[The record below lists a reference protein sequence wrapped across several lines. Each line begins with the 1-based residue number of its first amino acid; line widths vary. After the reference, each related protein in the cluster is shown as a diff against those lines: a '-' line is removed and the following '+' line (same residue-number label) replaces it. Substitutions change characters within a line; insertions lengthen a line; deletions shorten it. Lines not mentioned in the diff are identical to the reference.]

1 MMITITVNYF
11 YDQPREYAWFERVYC
26 CFPLSFVD
34 KTDIEIGNKIIMPAE
49 ALMPL
54 MSTQISMPMQFEIQ
68 DNLQEEFPIAGF
80 SSSLARK
87 RVQFTCQIG

>member
-1 MMITITVNYF
+1 MPAVGF
-11 YDQPREYAWFERVYC
+11 L
-26 CFPLSFVD
+26 LSFVE
-34 KTDIEIGNKIIMPAE
+34 KEHLEIGNKIIMPAE
-49 ALMPL
+49 ALMSL
-54 MSTQISMPMQFEIQ
+54 MATQISMPMQFEIQ